1 MEEEGVED
9 EEEEERGEEEEEE
22 WREREFRPTGRK
34 EGGVPAGHLWEWE
47 REREKD

>member
-1 MEEEGVED
+1 VEEEGVGD

-22 WREREFRPTGRK
+22 WREREREFRPTGRK

-47 REREKD
+47 RER